1 ERPPLTVLHCTPPR
15 NCPARSVAAP
25 VAISSTISF
34 PRSSRR
40 SYDRVRWSMRVDDD
54 EASRSDRLLDEAL
67 EETFPASDP
76 PANTVETGIRLDAH
90 ALWREVI
97 DNREASRFELTLDG
111 ALSVLEYERLR
122 QSLVLLHTEV
132 APALRGRH
140 IADALAK
147 AAIESAHAA

>member
-1 ERPPLTVLHCTPPR
+1 GER
-15 NCPARSVAAP
+15 
-25 VAISSTISF
+25 
-34 PRSSRR
+34 RR
-40 SYDRVRWSMRVDDD
+40 D
-54 EASRSDRLLDEAL
+54 EAAEERSRGG
-67 EETFPASDP
+67 PP
-76 PANTVETGIRLDAH
+76 PANTVETGIRLDDH

-147 AAIESAHAA
+147 AAIESAHAAGLQIVARCPFVQAYLRRHPSTTAVDVAARDKESLKET